1 MASKNHVDSSVAE
14 RRLRPIYNWLDEGNN
29 KKALQEAEKV
39 LKKQPNFQCARVLKG
54 LALLRLGKDVECQ
67 QILEAIRKE
76 LPYDDSTLQAMTI
89 CYREM
94 NKPEDICNVY
104 SSAAKNDPKNEELLT
119 HLFMAYVRVCDYKK
133 QQQTAMTLYKLKFKN
148 HYYFWTIMSI
158 VMQAHEAGP
167 ELAKNLQLPLA
178 EKMVKKFVDENKIE
192 AEQEVQLYLLILEMQ
207 NKLGES
213 LEVIDGHLG
222 EMLHSYISVPTK
234 RVELLVKM
242 EHWKRANI
250 EIKKILQD
258 DIDNWSLYLNYFKTV
273 FCLVDVESH
282 GNGVV
287 EEDSS
292 DRTVNDCV
300 NFLSEIQ
307 KKNKT
312 APHRLRGPYLA
323 IMEFFVQL
331 QHHEIDAELY
341 FGFFTDLLLVYF
353 QDFGSKTC
361 CLNDLRPY
369 LDCLGEPKVVTF
381 LDEVWKFIEL
391 EEGQLPTSKE
401 QMLRYISNLQITRYL
416 GFHEKLNIAAKV
428 QLADCL
434 LRYYIHGA
442 QFNGSTL
449 LPTDVRHNDP
459 FVVLIVEMMNDLWL
473 ETKDAC
479 YLKNALVVLE
489 HALDKSPSNHQF
501 KVLLIKLYNT
511 LGISMAAQKS
521 YDLLD
526 IKHVQLDSMGYLQC
540 WSLVSTGQ
548 YFLASNIFE
557 LTLKFFTSNY
567 KDSADHLTFLYKFGS
582 FLKINEFIE
591 FRERLNS
598 SLHYS
603 AVTVEK
609 MLLDI
614 FHSSSFQNTIQLI
627 EQMEVTPEKESI
639 QFETLE
645 DNRDLDLCWTSDQ
658 LKRRLS
664 SDIVKTSFAH
674 DVEFLRVRSLILRIL
689 AGAVQM
695 INDNVVVPN
704 NIDAGSD
711 GVIDTGSLNSPQNTL
726 ECLAKQLTSLSSSL
740 LSRNLERLPKN
751 VINAPLDSRLFYL
764 LDLSYLDLL
773 ENLSNNLIAIF
784 KEDNVQIEKMFD
796 HEKNPITKL
805 SEAISKFSTECK
817 SSDHTQLGLR
827 CRFLNILTLLVEMT
841 SMACMFCGVA
851 FEIVKSQTSH
861 KGKKGKKKNKSSS
874 SNQLKKGDRQP
885 TDQVPVSVSLVQTMQ
900 KLTSSA
906 LQDLDTCILFLK
918 DKWRES
924 MDSDKDVSDLM
935 ARFSLDEIG
944 FPDICIVEKTML
956 DSYQSS
962 LSEIHILLKVK
973 TKYLSE
979 IQI

>member
-1 MASKNHVDSSVAE
+1 MATKNHVDSSVAE

-54 LALLRLGKDVECQ
+54 LALLRLGKDNECQ

-94 NKPEDICNVY
+94 NKPEDICSVY

-133 QQQTAMTLYKLKFKN
+133 QQQTAMNLYKLKLKN
-148 HYYFWTIMSI
+148 HYYFWTVMSI
-158 VMQAHEAGP
+158 VMQAHEARP

-213 LEVIDGHLG
+213 LEVIEGHLG
-222 EMLHSYISVPTK
+222 EMLHSYISVPSK

-242 EHWKRANI
+242 EHWKKANI

-258 DIDNWSLYLNYFKTV
+258 DMDNWSLYLNYFKTV

-292 DRTVNDCV
+292 DKTVNDCV
-300 NFLSEIQ
+300 NFLTDIQ
-307 KKNKT
+307 AKNKT
-312 APHRLRGPYLA
+312 ASHRLRGPYLA
-323 IMEFFVQL
+323 IMEFFIQL
-331 QHHEIDAELY
+331 QQHNIDAELY

-353 QDFGSKTC
+353 QAFGSKTC

-369 LDCLGEPKVVTF
+369 LDCLSESKVVTF

-401 QMLRYISNLQITRYL
+401 QMLKYISNLQITRYL
-416 GFHEKLNIAAKV
+416 GFHEKLTIPAKV

-434 LRYYIHGA
+434 LRYFVHGA

-459 FVVLIVEMMNDLWL
+459 FIVLIVEVMNDLWL

-479 YLKNALVVLE
+479 YLKNALVILE

-511 LGISMAAQKS
+511 LGISLAAQKA

-526 IKHVQLDSMGYLQC
+526 IKHVQLDSMGYLLC
-540 WSLVSTGQ
+540 WSLISTGQ
-548 YFLASNIFE
+548 YFLASHLFE
-557 LTLKFFTSNY
+557 ITLKFFTSNY

-614 FHSSSFQNTIQLI
+614 FHSSSFNNTTQLI
-627 EQMEVTPEKESI
+627 EQMEVSPEKESI

-664 SDIVKTSFAH
+664 SDIVKTSFSH
-674 DVEFLRVRSLILRIL
+674 DVEYLRVRSLILRIL
-689 AGAVQM
+689 AVSVQM
-695 INDNVVVPN
+695 INHNVAVPKV
-704 NIDAGSD
+704 IEIKSD
-711 GVIDTGSLNSPQNTL
+711 PVIDMNNLKNSPQNTL
-726 ECLAKQLTSLSSSL
+726 ECLTEHLRSLSSSI
-740 LSRNLERLPKN
+740 LSMNLQRLPKN
-751 VINAPLDSRLFYL
+751 VINAPMDSRLFYL
-764 LDLSYLDLL
+764 LELPYLDFLG
-773 ENLSNNLIAIF
+773 NLSNNLIAIF
-784 KEDNVQIEKMFD
+784 NEDNAQIEKIFD
-796 HEKNPITKL
+796 HENNPITKL

-827 CRFLNILTLLVEMT
+827 CRFLNILTLIIEMA
-841 SMACMFCGVA
+841 SIACLFCGVA
-851 FEIVKSQTSH
+851 FQVVKSRTSH
-861 KGKKGKKKNKSSS
+861 QAKKGKKKRES
-874 SNQLKKGDRQP
+874 SNQLLKKGD
-885 TDQVPVSVSLVQTMQ
+885 TEQVPVSVSVVKTMQ

-906 LQDLDTCILFLK
+906 LQDLDTCINFLK

-979 IQI
+979 IQV